1 MKKEIINIAKELQ
14 LENSK
19 ILGPV
24 IFHGNSMSPFL
35 EEGDELIVI
44 TVNWGEIK
52 IGDIITYRLDKKFP
66 TYRVVNKL
74 QDYLLLKP
82 DNWPQIFQV
91 PREDILG
98 KVIERKRGESSL
110 SDTNWQ
116 WIFSLRLILLRRWM
130 EQFISK
136 IKYNSKRIKEILK

>member
-1 MKKEIINIAKELQ
+1 MNKETINIAKELQ

-24 IFHGNSMSPFL
+24 KFHGNSMSPFL
-35 EEGDELIVI
+35 EDGDELIVI

-52 IGDIITYRLDKKFP
+52 IGDIITYRLDKNFP
-66 TYRVVNKL
+66 TYRVVKKL

-91 PREDILG
+91 HREDILG
-98 KVIERKRGESSL
+98 KVIDRKRGECSI
-110 SDTNWQ
+110 SDTNTP
-116 WIFSLRLILLRRWM
+116 WIFSSRLILLRRWV

-136 IKYNSKRIKEILK
+136 IKYHSKRITKILK

>member
-35 EEGDELIVI
+35 EDGDELIVI
-44 TVNWGEIK
+44 TVNLDEIK

-66 TYRVVNKL
+66 TYRVVKKL

-82 DNWPQIFQV
+82 DNRPQIFQV
-91 PREDILG
+91 HREDILG
-98 KVIERKRGESSL
+98 KVIERKRGGSSL
-110 SDTNWQ
+110 SDANWQ
-116 WIFSLRLILLRRWM
+116 WIFSSRLILLRRWM
-130 EQFISK
+130 GQFISK
-136 IKYNSKRIKEILK
+136 IKYHSKRIKEILK

>member
-1 MKKEIINIAKELQ
+1 MKNRITNIAKELQ
-14 LENSK
+14 LENTK

-35 EEGDELIVI
+35 EDGDELIVI

-52 IGDIITYRLDKKFP
+52 IGDIITYRLDNKFP
-66 TYRVVNKL
+66 TYRVVKKL

-91 PREDILG
+91 HREDILG
-98 KVIERKRGESSL
+98 KVIERRRGVSSL
-110 SDTNWQ
+110 SHTNWQ
-116 WIFSLRLILLRRWM
+116 WIFSSQRVVFRKWKRDFL
-130 EQFISK
+130 SK
-136 IKYNSKRIKEILK
+136 IKYHFRRSKEIFK